1 MAGRLFSGGAAVTG
15 APRDASVASEQRA
28 VFRVPERKLL
38 GSMPLAGLLMALMPL
53 DVLACATC
61 SLREPESAVR
71 SALLVV
77 GLMLTPF
84 LVVGVGLW
92 AVRRAG
98 REASREDGA

>member
-1 MAGRLFSGGAAVTG
+1 MSESVELPIQ
-15 APRDASVASEQRA
+15 APGT
-28 VFRVPERKLL
+28 VFRCPAGTMRGTL
-38 GSMPLAGLLMALMPL
+38 SLAGLLLVLMPL

-98 REASREDGA
+98 REDGA

>member
-1 MAGRLFSGGAAVTG
+1 MRVNESGGLSIQASG
-15 APRDASVASEQRA
+15 AMSHFPAGTMRGTLS
-28 VFRVPERKLL
+28 
-38 GSMPLAGLLMALMPL
+38 LAGLLVVLMPL

-98 REASREDGA
+98 REDGA

>member
-1 MAGRLFSGGAAVTG
+1 
-15 APRDASVASEQRA
+15 
-28 VFRVPERKLL
+28 
-38 GSMPLAGLLMALMPL
+38 MPLAGLLMVFLPL
-53 DVLACATC
+53 DALACATC
-61 SLREPESAVR
+61 SLLEPESAVR

>member
-1 MAGRLFSGGAAVTG
+1 MSPQARLL
-15 APRDASVASEQRA
+15 SVLT
-28 VFRVPERKLL
+28 VLL
-38 GSMPLAGLLMALMPL
+38 PL